1 MSDKN
6 VDPNGSLLTISAEI
20 ISQEPEGFIIRVKN
34 DETGETI
41 EAQSVR
47 EYAEFLIESVN
58 RSARDNF
65 VATWLPSPRARK
77 RDIDLIGMQLGM
89 MDRWMQ
95 EELRQAEAPEDDG
108 GLMEALEEEEH
119 ETENPDSNDNATK

>member
-6 VDPNGSLLTISAEI
+6 IDPNGSLLTVSAEI

-34 DETGETI
+34 DETGETV

-108 GLMEALEEEEH
+108 GLMEALDEEH
-119 ETENPDSNDNATK
+119 VETETPESSDDAKK

>member
-1 MSDKN
+1 MPN
-6 VDPNGSLLTISAEI
+6 ETVDPNGSLLTISAEI

-34 DETGETI
+34 DESGETL

-108 GLMEALEEEEH
+108 GLMDALEEQA
-119 ETENPDSNDNATK
+119 ENAQDNENTDKPE

>member
-1 MSDKN
+1 MPN
-6 VDPNGSLLTISAEI
+6 ETVDPNGSLLTISAEI

-34 DETGETI
+34 DESGETF

-108 GLMEALEEEEH
+108 GLMDALDEQSEKEEE
-119 ETENPDSNDNATK
+119 NGNADKAD